1 MIPAECCS
9 FTQASNIKVSD
20 PKSTSAV
27 FLNPDRSQF
36 VLIRFDGCTVKGEVA
51 CDWIVEKR
59 DIGRIAVELKGSDV
73 DHAALQIES
82 ALRYMRNIGVND
94 LRVAGLIICS
104 RYPSVDTK
112 VQRLKQR
119 MAKEFR
125 APLKVKTDGRNLCFE
140 AILTMS
146 LN

>member
-1 MIPAECCS
+1 MIPATCCTA
-9 FTQASNIKVSD
+9 TQASNVKVSD

-27 FLNPDRSQF
+27 FANADRSSYR
-36 VLIRFDGCTVKGEVA
+36 LIRFDGCTVKGEIA
-51 CDWIVEKR
+51 CDWIVEKQ
-59 DIGRIAVELKGSDV
+59 DVGRIAVELKGSDV

-82 ALRYMRNIGVND
+82 ALRYMRDNGLAD

-119 MAKEFR
+119 LAKTFR
-125 APLKVKTDGRNLCFE
+125 APLKVKTDGRNLSFE
-140 AILTMS
+140 AILTMG